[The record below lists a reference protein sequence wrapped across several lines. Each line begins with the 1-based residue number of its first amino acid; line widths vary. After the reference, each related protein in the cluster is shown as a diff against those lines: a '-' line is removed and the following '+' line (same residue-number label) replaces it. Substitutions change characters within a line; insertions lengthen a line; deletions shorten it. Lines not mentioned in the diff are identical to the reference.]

1 MLVQRLL
8 HLYTRDKVEVR
19 SRVKEKARCRTRDK
33 NFCFKFTIDFPTLS
47 HCDTNVQ
54 TCDTCLSLRYVEIDI
69 ELDKELELD
78 LEAEVDLKSDFS
90 FFRKFFQNFFSFTP
104 ECLTTANSTPSGV
117 SKHFIS

>member
-1 MLVQRLL
+1 MLFLMLVQKLL
-8 HLYTRDKVEVR
+8 HLYTRDRDKVR

-69 ELDKELELD
+69 ELDIELE
-78 LEAEVDLKSDFS
+78 
-90 FFRKFFQNFFSFTP
+90 
-104 ECLTTANSTPSGV
+104 
-117 SKHFIS
+117 I